1 MKLEVN
7 PEPSLE
13 MFPDDVAYLR
23 GVLPLELPP
32 QVEGKAEDASV
43 PDGERAVGAAEGG
56 GEEQAEVERPKPK
69 ELPLSPRWKLVYS
82 AAALRQLRMAMRA
95 LADKD

>member
-32 QVEGKAEDASV
+32 QAEGKAEDASV

-56 GEEQAEVERPKPK
+56 GEKQAEMERPKPK

-82 AAALRQLRMAMRA
+82 AAALRQLRMAMA

>member
-1 MKLEVN
+1 
-7 PEPSLE
+7 
-13 MFPDDVAYLR
+13 MFPDDLAYLR

-32 QVEGKAEDASV
+32 QVEGKPEKHLV
-43 PDGERAVGAAEGG
+43 QDGERTAAVSEGG
-56 GEEQAEVERPKPK
+56 ETEAEEAEVERPKPK

-95 LADKD
+95 LAEKD